1 MTEMLDK
8 KEVLK
13 NMIKRLH
20 AGEDPVKIK
29 EEFKDFIKDTD
40 STSIAKIEEELIKEG
55 MPREEI
61 HKLCDVHIAL
71 FKESIEKEKVH
82 TPSGH
87 PIHILI
93 EEHRILLRFADN
105 FKNVVQKLPEK
116 KFSLTRQELDDI
128 KQAAEHFQN
137 SSSHYLRE
145 ENVLFPYLEKHG
157 ITQPPAMMWM
167 EHDKI
172 RGIEKNIFQWIE
184 SHQKKDSKLGIGE
197 LKELV
202 ILLAETLSNHFYKE
216 TNILFPA
223 GLKVIND
230 NEWIDIRRE
239 FDELGYCPF
248 TPETVMRTR
257 EEPQKSTVK
266 PEKGSMFSFETGN
279 LSFKEIESILNTLP
293 VDLTFVDKEDTVR
306 YFSQTKERIFP
317 RTKAV
322 IGRKV
327 QQCHPQKSIHVVDQI
342 LDDFKKGRRDVAE
355 FWIKLNERVIY
366 IRYFPVR
373 DSNDNYLGCLEVTQD
388 ITDIKSIEGEKRLL

>member
-71 FKESIEKEKVH
+71 FNESIEKEKVH

-87 PIHILI
+87 PIHILMK
-93 EEHRILLRFADN
+93 EHKILLRFAED
-105 FKNVVQKLPEK
+105 FKNVVQKPSEK
-116 KFSLTRQELDDI
+116 KSSLTRQELDDI
-128 KQAAEHFQN
+128 KQAAEYFQN

-184 SHQKKDSKLGIGE
+184 SHQKTDSKLGIGE

-202 ILLAETLSNHFYKE
+202 ILLTETLSNHFTKE
-216 TNILFPA
+216 NNILFPA
-223 GLKVIND
+223 GLKVITD

-257 EEPQKSTVK
+257 KESQKSTVK

-279 LSFKEIESILNTLP
+279 LSFKEIESILNSLP

-342 LDDFKKGRRDVAE
+342 LDDFKKGRRDVAD

-373 DSNDNYLGCLEVTQD
+373 DSNDRYLGCLEVTQD